1 MRNDKNFV
9 KVYGY
14 CRISTPKQSIDRQI
28 RNIKTYYPEAI
39 IIQEVYTGT
48 KFQGRK
54 ELDKL
59 LKIIKPHDTL
69 VFDEVSRMSRNAE
82 EGFALYK
89 ELYYKDISLVFIK
102 EPHINTDTYKKVMQI
117 DLLNDK
123 VDYILDGINKYLM
136 ALAEEQIRI
145 AFEQAEKE
153 VVYLRQRTKEG
164 METAR
169 LNGKQI
175 GQRSGN
181 ILNVKKKTPSKEK
194 ILKYCKDFNGTLSDR
209 DCIKLI
215 GISKNTYYK
224 YKRELKTKI

>member
-1 MRNDKNFV
+1 MS

-28 RNIKTYYPEAI
+28 RNIKKMYPEAF

-59 LKIIKPHDTL
+59 LKILKQGDTV

-89 ELYYKDISLVFIK
+89 ELYEKNINLVFIK

-123 VDYILDGINKYLM
+123 VDYILDGVNKYLM

-153 VVYLRQRTKEG
+153 VNDLHQRTKEG
-164 METAR
+164 IITAR

-175 GQRSGN
+175 GQKTGIKLN
-181 ILNVKKKTPSKEK
+181 IKKEAPAKEK
-194 ILKYCKDFNGTLSDR
+194 ILKYSKDFNGNLSDQE
-209 DCIKLI
+209 CIRLV
-215 GISKNTYYK
+215 GVSRNTYYK
-224 YKRELKTKI
+224 YKKELRNDICDV